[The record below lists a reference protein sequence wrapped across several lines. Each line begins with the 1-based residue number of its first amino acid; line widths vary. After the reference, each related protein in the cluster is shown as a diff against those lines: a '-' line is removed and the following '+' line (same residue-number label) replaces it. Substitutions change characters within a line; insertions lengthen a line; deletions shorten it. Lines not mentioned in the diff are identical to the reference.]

1 MKNSPSEFQPELPY
15 PLQRLKS
22 RMPVLSLQILFVL
35 RLLFYI
41 LPSNCLRNYPIE
53 EETLKKCRS
62 LDDEKLLQ
70 QGKGDKRQLS
80 AYFDSCDCGRESTD
94 RAPGSLAYRIVST
107 EFVRPLHRY
116 PWMVQIRVA
125 GEQWGGGVII
135 TPSYILTAAH
145 VAKQIQVA
153 ASYSEDNEI
162 SLKDASVAI
171 ATQSKNKEFVSFRIH
186 QIKLHP
192 GFKSAGEHPIFDI
205 ALLKLKDVLIF
216 SERLRPICL
225 TRNLDLEK
233 AGVHALIIGWGKMTK
248 GKQPREI
255 FALLSRQHYSL
266 LQAKAVSTIF
276 RRRLTSFALSCEI
289 FVLLLSRQHLQYFFL
304 F

>member
-1 MKNSPSEFQPELPY
+1 MTVERQTKPNHPF
-15 PLQRLKS
+15 
-22 RMPVLSLQILFVL
+22 
-35 RLLFYI
+35 
-41 LPSNCLRNYPIE
+41 
-53 EETLKKCRS
+53 
-62 LDDEKLLQ
+62 
-70 QGKGDKRQLS
+70 KGRWLVIP
-80 AYFDSCDCGRESTD
+80 DCGRESTD

-107 EFVRPLHRY
+107 EFVRPLHRF

-125 GEQWGGGVII
+125 GEQWGSGSII
-135 TPSYILTAAH
+135 TPSYVLTAAH

-162 SLKDASVAI
+162 SLKDASVGI

-233 AGVHALIIGWGKMTK
+233 SSVNALIIGWGKMTK
-248 GKQPREI
+248 GGNSTSRLKQAVVPIVPNKMCRE
-255 FALLSRQHYSL
+255 LHQENKKNR
-266 LQAKAVSTIF
+266 
-276 RRRLTSFALSCEI
+276 
-289 FVLLLSRQHLQYFFL
+289 
-304 F
+304 